1 MNIILRF
8 FLILICSTLLMQKN
22 FAQQIN
28 KQDSIACVQ
37 LGEKVLHYFKSQK
50 IDSAIMYAK
59 QNVACIEK
67 TYGKKSLLYADGLF
81 ALAFIYDNKK
91 NYADAELL
99 LKEAMLIVKNAKGT
113 EHANYIQYLE
123 KLIDVCYNQKKFNDA
138 ISLAKELIEIYKKL
152 NGTDNIN
159 YIGAIHRLAFLY
171 DKSNNFEK
179 AEEFYNEELTIVRRI
194 KFTSDPI
201 YILRL
206 YELTLFYLDFNK
218 YVKALPLFNEII
230 TIISNAKNSTDRT
243 IIKLSN
249 EYFKIIKSAEWYN
262 KRADYYAAELLYKIA
277 LAFQKKEEKITVNYS
292 YVLNKLAGV
301 YYEMGKYN
309 IAEQTYK
316 EILAVVKQTE
326 GVGLNYAINLNN
338 LAEMYRLI
346 GRYSEAEPL
355 IIEAI
360 NIIQTKEGKDNS
372 EYGTFINNLAL
383 LYRDMGNYKEAETL
397 FKEAIQIAKK
407 KKGAEHEYYA
417 SSLNNLGTLY
427 FLMGNYAGA
436 ETLYIES
443 YNIRKKKINIDAV
456 SYTFS
461 LMSLGNLYRSMS
473 NYTDAEKYLNE
484 AVTIRKKVLGEEH
497 PDYAESL
504 NDLAGLYED
513 MSLYADAENLYK
525 QSLSIR
531 EKILGNESKS
541 YAIALNNL
549 AHLYERTK
557 NYAAAEPLY
566 KQSMA
571 TRKKLYGS
579 ESKSYA
585 IALNNLAALY
595 SSINNYTAAEPLYK
609 ESLSIRKKLFGSE
622 SMDYSNTLNNLSILY
637 YHSNQFSKWKDIIQ
651 TTIQSEN
658 NNKQTL
664 LQNFSETEKE
674 TYLNDNDYMYKI
686 YLSMLHH
693 FQYNK
698 TNSFYQ
704 TTTAKQG
711 WLLQGK
717 QLLNSYAINS
727 SNTSVK
733 TILTKWQNTNKLYAR
748 AIQIRKDM
756 QEEYGLNEDSLFK
769 QTQTLEKQLIAALPE
784 LQNVIKSTGYT
795 AKDVSTKLKTNEAV
809 IQWVSFKYY
818 SQKQWTDT
826 VFYAAFIITKN
837 DTTPTFITVFNEKQ
851 LQVLLKNYHGT
862 TGRSS
867 IKKQENK
874 NAINTDVALYNLIWK
889 PLLPYL
895 KNTNTIYNLPAGL
908 LHKVS
913 FAAIT
918 DSSTQK
924 QLIDMYELH
933 QLLSINELINPLKG
947 STKNNSIILMGGADY
962 DAKINSVSNN
972 NSTSTQ
978 PMYRNAISENKNIH
992 FSYLQGTK
1000 NEIEIV
1006 SQQIKNSIWQFKNF
1020 EGITATEDNFKQ
1032 LNGSQAP
1039 RILHIATHGFYFPP
1053 KKEKL
1058 MTNVN
1063 DEEDNNAKDFPLLRS
1078 GIVLSGANNY
1088 WGKDTL
1094 LEGKEDGILTAQEIS
1109 NMNLLNTELV
1119 VLSAC
1124 QTALGDINASEGVYG
1139 LQRAFKMAGVK
1150 KLIISL
1156 WEVPDAE
1163 TAELMQ
1169 LFYSNVF
1176 KGESYYTAFRKAQKA
1191 LKEKYKDPTKWAGFV
1206 LYGE

>member
-1 MNIILRF
+1 MIICLAF
-8 FLILICSTLLMQKN
+8 IQNSI
-22 FAQQIN
+22 AQQIN
-28 KQDSIACVQ
+28 KQESNTCKQ
-37 LGEKVLHYFKSQK
+37 LEDKVYNYFKAKK
-50 IDSAIMYAK
+50 IDTAIIYAK
-59 QNVACIEK
+59 QNLICIEK
-67 TYGKKSLLYADGLF
+67 TQGKNNLIYADGLF
-81 ALAFIYDNKK
+81 ALAMLHELKK
-91 NYADAELL
+91 NYSDEEPLL
-99 LKEAMLIVKNAKGT
+99 REAIQIVKNIKGT
-113 EHANYIQYLE
+113 ENSTYIQYLE
-123 KLIDVCYNQKKFNDA
+123 KLIDAFTNQKKYDEA
-138 ISLAKELIEIYKKL
+138 ISLTKELVEIYKKL
-152 NGTDNIN
+152 NGTENVN
-159 YIGAIHRLAFLY
+159 YIGAIHRLATLY
-171 DKSNNFEK
+171 DNSDNYEK
-179 AEEFYNEELTIVRRI
+179 AEEFYKEELAIIRRM
-194 KFTSDPI
+194 KLTSDPV

-206 YELTLFYLDFNK
+206 YDFTLFYLDYND
-218 YVKALPLFNEII
+218 YDNALPLFNEII
-230 TIISNAKNSTDRT
+230 SIIEKAPSSTDRT

-249 EYFKIIKSAEWYN
+249 EYIRITNTAEWYS
-262 KRADYYAAELLYKIA
+262 KKSKYYAAELLYKIA
-277 LAFQKKEEKITVNYS
+277 LAFQKKEETKDANYT
-292 YVLNKLAGV
+292 YVLNKLAGI
-301 YYEMGKYN
+301 YYEEGKYN

-326 GVGLNYAINLNN
+326 GVGLNYAININN

-346 GRYSEAEPL
+346 GRYPEAEPL
-355 IIEAI
+355 YFEAI
-360 NIIQTKEGKDNS
+360 NIVETKTFEGKEHT
-372 EYGTFINNLAL
+372 EYGAFINNLAL
-383 LYRDMGNYKEAETL
+383 LYRDMGEYKNAEPL
-397 FKEAIQIAKK
+397 FKEAIQIAKN
-407 KKGAEHEYYA
+407 KKGTEHKHYA
-417 SSLNNLGTLY
+417 ASLDNLGTLY
-427 FLMGNYAGA
+427 FLMGNYSAA
-436 ETLYIES
+436 ETLYIEA
-443 YNIRKKKINIDAV
+443 YNIRKKIKDKEPI
-456 SYTFS
+456 SYTIS
-461 LMSLGNLYRSMS
+461 LISLGNLYRSMS
-473 NYTDAEKYLNE
+473 NYTSAENYYIE
-484 AVTIRKKVLGEEH
+484 AINIQKKVLGEEH

-513 MSLYADAENLYK
+513 MGLYADAEDLYKQALSVRKNIFGEESPAYVVSLNNLAALYWHTKKYTEAEPLYK

-531 EKILGNESKS
+531 KKIYGEESLA
-541 YAIALNNL
+541 YATSLNNL
-549 AHLYERTK
+549 AVLYAEIG
-557 NYAAAEPLY
+557 NYSEAESLY
-566 KQSMA
+566 KQ
-571 TRKKLYGS
+571 
-579 ESKSYA
+579 
-585 IALNNLAALY
+585 
-595 SSINNYTAAEPLYK
+595 
-609 ESLSIRKKLFGSE
+609 SLSIRKKLLGTENIS
-622 SMDYSNTLNNLSILY
+622 YANALNNLSILY
-637 YHSNQFSKWKDIIQ
+637 YESNQFSKWKEIIQ
-651 TTIQSEN
+651 PSIQTEN
-658 NNKQTL
+658 NSSQTL

-674 TYLNDNDYMYKI
+674 TYLSDNDYMYKI

-717 QLLNSYAINS
+717 QLLNSYAANS
-727 SNTSVK
+727 SNASVK
-733 TILTKWQNTNKLYAR
+733 SLLTQWQNTNKLYAT

-769 QTQTLEKQLIAALPE
+769 QTQALEKQLIAALPE

-795 AKDVSTKLKTNEAV
+795 AKDVSAKLKTNEAV

-818 SQKQWTDT
+818 SQKKWADT
-826 VFYAAFIITKN
+826 VFYAAFIITKK
-837 DTTPTFITVFNEKQ
+837 DTTPTFITVFTEKQ
-851 LQVLLKNYHGT
+851 LQTLLKNYHGA
-862 TGRSS
+862 TGRST
-867 IKKQENK
+867 ITKQENK
-874 NAINTDVALYNLIWK
+874 NAVKTDVALYDLIWK

-895 KNTNTIYNLPAGL
+895 KNTTTIYNLPAGL

-933 QLLSINELINPLKG
+933 QLLSINELINPLKS
-947 STKNNSIILMGGADY
+947 STKNKSIILMGGADY

-972 NSTSTQ
+972 NSASTQ
-978 PMYRNAISENKNIH
+978 PMYRNAISDNKNIH

-1020 EGITATEDNFKQ
+1020 EGITATEDNFKK

-1039 RILHIATHGFYFPP
+1039 RILHIATHGFYFPA

-1058 MTNVN
+1058 KSTF
-1063 DEEDNNAKDFPLLRS
+1063 EDDDNENEKDFPLLRS

-1176 KGESYYTAFRKAQKA
+1176 KGESYYTSFRKAQKA

-1206 LYGE
+1206 LFGE